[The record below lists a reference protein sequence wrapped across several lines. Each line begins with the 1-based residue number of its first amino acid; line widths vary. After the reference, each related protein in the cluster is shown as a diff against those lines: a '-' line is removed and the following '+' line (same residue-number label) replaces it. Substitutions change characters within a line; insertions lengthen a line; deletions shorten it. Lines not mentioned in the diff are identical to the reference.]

1 MVSELV
7 VPEAPMNTG
16 KTLFAQIMDFL
27 PWSTFH
33 RIVEKYSGDH
43 RVRCLRCAEQF
54 RIMAFAQL
62 TYRESLRDIEACLSA
77 QAAKLYHMG
86 LRGTVSRSTL
96 ADANESRDWRIYAD
110 FAQRLIVQARKLYTG
125 ESFGVDISNTAYA
138 LDATTIDLCLSMFPW
153 APFRTAK
160 TAVKVHTLMDLRGS
174 IPSFIHISDGKLHD
188 VNVLDLLIPEAG
200 AFYVMDR
207 AYIDFERLYV
217 LHHAGSFFVTRAKSN
232 LDARR
237 LYSASTDRSAGV
249 ICDQTI
255 ILNGFYS
262 SRHFPDHLRRI
273 RFKDAESGKTLLF
286 LTNHHTLP
294 ALTICSLYKSRWQ
307 IELFFKWI
315 KQHLRIKRFYGVS
328 ENAVKSQIWIAV
340 SVYVL
345 IAIIKKELNLNAS
358 LYTLLQILSVTIFEK
373 MPLQQAFQ
381 ENGTSLNTMENHNQ
395 LNLYDS

>member
-7 VPEAPMNTG
+7 VSEAPMNTG

-33 RIVEKYSGDH
+33 RIVQKYSGDH
-43 RVRCLRCAEQF
+43 RVRCLRCTDQF
-54 RIMAFAQL
+54 RIMSFAQL

-86 LRGTVSRSTL
+86 LRGPVSRSTL

-110 FAQRLIVQARKLYTG
+110 FAQRLIAQARKLYAG

-160 TAVKVHTLMDLRGS
+160 AAVKVHTLMDLRGS

-207 AYIDFERLYV
+207 AYLDFERLYV
-217 LHHAGSFFVTRAKSN
+217 LHQASSFFVTRAKSN
-232 LDARR
+232 MDARR
-237 LYSASTDRSAGV
+237 LYSASTDRSTGV

-255 ILNGFYS
+255 ALNGFYS

-294 ALTICSLYKSRWQ
+294 ALTICALYKSRWQ

-345 IAIIKKELNLNAS
+345 IAIIKKKLNLDVS

-381 ENGTSLNTMENHNQ
+381 ENGTASNTMINRNQ